1 MINKGDIGESM
12 QDSIADLDRKV
23 KEAII
28 QMADSMQEINDHLEA
43 IERILEQLIPGN
55 KRAIDV

>member
-1 MINKGDIGESM
+1 M

-28 QMADSMQEINDHLEA
+28 QMADSVQEINDHLEA
-43 IERILEQLIPGN
+43 IERILKVNSVYRGE
-55 KRAIDV
+55 